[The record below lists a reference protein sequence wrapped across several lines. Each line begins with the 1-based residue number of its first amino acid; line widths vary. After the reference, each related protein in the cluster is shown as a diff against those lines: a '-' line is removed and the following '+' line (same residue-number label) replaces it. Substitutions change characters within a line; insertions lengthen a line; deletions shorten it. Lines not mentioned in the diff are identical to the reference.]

1 MRRLG
6 LLVPVVILPVALALG
21 GCGSS
26 AQDDDMGG
34 AESAAEASTT
44 APTTASTPAGEAV
57 LLEAPPDA
65 GAGRCM
71 APSADVL
78 SEADVAFSG
87 TVRSIEHGLVDVEV
101 DKWYRGSG
109 GDVSQVRAQ
118 SGQMQALIGAVAFE
132 EEGRFLVAGIDGE
145 LMVCGLSAA
154 YDEQLAA
161 LYDEAFGG

>member
-6 LLVPVVILPVALALG
+6 LLVPVVLLAVA

-26 AQDDDMGG
+26 AQDDDLGG
-34 AESAAEASTT
+34 AESAAEAST
-44 APTTASTPAGEAV
+44 SGSSPAGEVV

-78 SEADVAFSG
+78 AEADVAFSG

-101 DKWYRGSG
+101 DDWYRGDG
-109 GDVSQVRAQ
+109 GDVAQVRAQ

-132 EEGRFLVAGIDGE
+132 EGGRFLVAGIDGE

-154 YDEQLAA
+154 YDEQLAG

>member
-1 MRRLG
+1 M
-6 LLVPVVILPVALALG
+6 LLAVA

-26 AQDDDMGG
+26 AQDDDLGG
-34 AESAAEASTT
+34 AESAAEATT
-44 APTTASTPAGEAV
+44 SPAGETV
-57 LLEAPPDA
+57 LLEAPDDA
-65 GAGRCM
+65 GSGRGM

-78 SEADVAFSG
+78 GEADVAFSG

-101 DKWYRGSG
+101 DNWYRGNG
-109 GDVSQVRAQ
+109 GDVAQVRAQ